1 MQRRT
6 GGSHALGPT
15 HHPFRQAIFHAL
27 LPIFAAIGAFVALS
41 SAEPVHPSG
50 TPDPIADP
58 IDVAARGPAAAADAA
73 LAPSLPEPAPPPRAE
88 PPPEPEPPPPAAR
101 DVTSGILKSGSTL
114 ATSLRA
120 HGVSAQA
127 IDLIARSMSRHF
139 DFRNARPGHSYRL
152 SRDEAGELVDFRYR
166 TSETSSYVM
175 SRDGDDW
182 QVRREEAAMVPRTVR
197 LAGVVSTTLYGAIV
211 ALGESGQLAS
221 DFADVFAWDI
231 DFQRS
236 VQPGDAFRIVYER
249 LYRTESDGSEVYVR
263 PGRILAASYE
273 GTAGHHQAVYFE
285 PSEGRGGYYRPDGSS
300 VERSFLMAPLRHARV
315 SSSYSQAR
323 RHPILKITRPHHGID
338 YAAPLGAPVW
348 AVSDGEV
355 IYRARAGGFGNLV
368 KIKHSNGYVSYYAHL
383 SRFAKGMRVGD
394 RVEQKQVIGY
404 VGQTGLA
411 TGPHVCFRVAKN
423 GRYVNPARLRTPAGK
438 PVPAELLPT
447 FRNATALLLAE
458 LGGETRVA
466 EGSL

>member
-1 MQRRT
+1 V
-6 GGSHALGPT
+6 LGV
-15 HHPFRQAIFHAL
+15 
-27 LPIFAAIGAFVALS
+27 FVALS
-41 SAEPVHPSG
+41 SAEPVAPSG
-50 TPDPIADP
+50 APEQAPASITDA
-58 IDVAARGPAAAADAA
+58 IDVAAPGPAAAADAA
-73 LAPSLPEPAPPPRAE
+73 FAALEPTLPGSSPQLQVE
-88 PPPEPEPPPPAAR
+88 PPAEAAAAQPA
-101 DVTSGILKSGSTL
+101 VLKVSSGTLQYGSTL
-114 ATSLRA
+114 ASSLRA

-127 IDLIARSMSRHF
+127 IDLIARSMSQHF

-166 TSETSSYVM
+166 TTETSSYLMV
-175 SRDGDDW
+175 RDGEDW
-182 QVRREEAAMVPRTVR
+182 RVRREEAAMVPRAVR
-197 LAGVVSTTLYGAIV
+197 LAGVVSTTLYGAVV
-211 ALGESGQLAS
+211 ALGENGQLAS

-236 VQPGDAFRIVYER
+236 VQPGDAFQIVYER
-249 LYRTESDGSEVYVR
+249 LYRTESDGSEVYAR

-273 GTAGHHQAVYFE
+273 GTAGHHKAVYFE

-315 SSSYSQAR
+315 SSSYSKAR
-323 RHPILKITRPHHGID
+323 RHPILKVTRPHHGID

-348 AVSDGEV
+348 AVANGEV

-368 KIKHSNGYVSYYAHL
+368 KVKHSSGYVSYYAHL

-394 RVEQKQVIGY
+394 HVEQKQVIGY

-423 GRYVNPARLRTPAGK
+423 GQYVNPARLRTPAGK
-438 PVPAELLPT
+438 PVPEELLPT
-447 FRNATALLLAE
+447 FRNATAMLLAE
-458 LGGETRVA
+458 LGGETQVA

>member
-1 MQRRT
+1 MLH
-6 GGSHALGPT
+6 G
-15 HHPFRQAIFHAL
+15 L
-27 LPIFAAIGAFVALS
+27 LPTFAVLGVFVALS
-41 SAEPVHPSG
+41 SAEPA
-50 TPDPIADP
+50 DPTGASEQVPASIADA

-73 LAPSLPEPAPPPRAE
+73 FAALEPSLPEPSPQLRVEPPAE
-88 PPPEPEPPPPAAR
+88 PEAAAAQPAA
-101 DVTSGILKSGSTL
+101 VKVSSGTLKYGSTL
-114 ATSLRA
+114 ASSLRS
-120 HGVSAQA
+120 HGVSPQA
-127 IDLIARSMSRHF
+127 IDLIARSMSQHF
-139 DFRNARPGHSYRL
+139 DFRKARPGHSYSL

-166 TSETSSYVM
+166 TTETSSYLMV
-175 SRDGDDW
+175 RDGEDW
-182 QVRREEAAMVPRTVR
+182 RVRREEAAMVPRAVR
-197 LAGVVSTTLYGAIV
+197 LAGVVSTTLYGAVV
-211 ALGESGQLAS
+211 ALGENGQLAS

-236 VQPGDAFRIVYER
+236 VQPGDAFQIVYER
-249 LYRTESDGSEVYVR
+249 LYRTESDGSEVYAR

-273 GTAGHHQAVYFE
+273 GTAGHHKAVYFE
-285 PSEGRGGYYRPDGSS
+285 PSEGHGGYYRPDGTS

-323 RHPILKITRPHHGID
+323 RHPILKVTRPHHGID

-348 AVSDGEV
+348 AVADGEV

-368 KIKHSNGYVSYYAHL
+368 KVKHSNGFVSYYAHL
-383 SRFAKGMRVGD
+383 SRFAKGMRMGD

-411 TGPHVCFRVAKN
+411 TGPHVCFRVARN
-423 GRYVNPARLRTPAGK
+423 GQYVNPARLRTPAGE
-438 PVPAELLPT
+438 PVPPELLPT

-458 LGGETRVA
+458 LGGETQFA